1 MLAIYSTIEP
11 YLAAVGLSAVG
22 FGGVFL
28 AAFGAMK
35 LFGDRWVTAKFNE
48 RLEAFKHGQQREIE
62 TLKFSFSAAMD
73 RASKLHQREF
83 ETLPDAWSTLIDG
96 FNSVLAFTAAFQ
108 SYPDI
113 GRMSD
118 PELDE
123 FFLDKEFSKSS
134 EIEIRSSENKNKA
147 LQRAI
152 FWLRHG
158 KATDKLR
165 EHHVLIL
172 KKGIFMSS
180 DIKARFVAIGDLS
193 WDALSEHRL
202 KYELEEYGERP
213 KRDALDK
220 VGNKLVNELE
230 TIIRDRLWSDV
241 RS

>member
-1 MLAIYSTIEP
+1 MYSTIEP

-22 FGGVFL
+22 FGGIFL
-28 AAFGAMK
+28 AVFGAMK
-35 LFGDRWVTAKFNE
+35 VFGDKWVNSKFNE

-62 TLKFSFSAAMD
+62 TLKFGFSAAMD

-113 GRMSD
+113 NRMSD
-118 PELDE
+118 AELDE
-123 FFLDKEFSKSS
+123 FFLDNEFSKSS
-134 EIEIRSSENKNKA
+134 EIEIKSSDNRNKA
-147 LQRAI
+147 LQKAI

-158 KATDKLR
+158 KAADKLR
-165 EHHVLIL
+165 EHHALIL
-172 KKGIFMSS
+172 KQGIFMSA

-193 WDALSEHRL
+193 WDALSEHRI

-213 KRDALDK
+213 QRDALER
-220 VGNKLVNELE
+220 VGNRLLNELE

-241 RS
+241 RAA